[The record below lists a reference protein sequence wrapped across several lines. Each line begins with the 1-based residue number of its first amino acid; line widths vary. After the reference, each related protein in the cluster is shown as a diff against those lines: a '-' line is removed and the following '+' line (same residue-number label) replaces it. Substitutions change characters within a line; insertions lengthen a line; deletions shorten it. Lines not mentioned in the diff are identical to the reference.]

1 MGFFNDICRANESAL
16 RDLAMM
22 QNMAE
27 NDTMLAKLCELEDK
41 IENIENSPSNEDKL
55 DELEARIEV
64 IEEQLE
70 SIVDYLQSLQ
80 GLVEAVKYHDDILCQ
95 ILKK

>member
-1 MGFFNDICRANESAL
+1 MGFFDDICRANESAL

-27 NDTMLAKLCELEDK
+27 NDKMLAKLYELEDK
-41 IENIENSPSNEDKL
+41 IENIENSPSNDEKL
-55 DELEARIEV
+55 DELEMRIEV

-70 SIVDYLQSLQ
+70 SIVNYLQSLQ
-80 GLVEAVKYHDDILCQ
+80 GLVEAVKYHDEILCQ
-95 ILKK
+95 ISNK